1 MCLLSQPEA
10 VASSPQFSDPHLY
23 VWNVTGNRLLHRVE
37 GVRLKTRPA
46 QCTDFVSIK
55 RQLEMLARMK
65 VTHYRFA
72 LDWPS
77 ILPTGNL
84 SMANRQ
90 ALRYYRCV
98 VSEGL
103 KLNISSMV
111 TLYYPTHT
119 HLGLPALGL
128 CCTAEGG

>member
-1 MCLLSQPEA
+1 MGVGKS
-10 VASSPQFSDPHLY
+10 H
-23 VWNVTGNRLLHRVE
+23 GIVE
-37 GVRLKTRPA
+37 VL
-46 QCTDFVSIK
+46 VSI
-55 RQLEMLARMK
+55 R
-65 VTHYRFA
+65 HYRFA

-111 TLYYPTHT
+111 TLYYPTHA
-119 HLGLPALGL
+119 HLGLPVSHDSRVMTSSSSPCAWRHEFPG
-128 CCTAEGG
+128 AAREAP